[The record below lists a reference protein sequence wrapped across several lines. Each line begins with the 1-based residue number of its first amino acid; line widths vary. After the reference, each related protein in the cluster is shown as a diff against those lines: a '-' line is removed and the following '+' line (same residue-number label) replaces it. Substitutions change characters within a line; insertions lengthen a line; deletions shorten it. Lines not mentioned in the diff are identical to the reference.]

1 MDLASTI
8 VACGSAPGRSLRSV
22 VRVSGAACAPL
33 FEGIGGRF
41 ERGVRRARIAMS
53 PRASLPCTAYC
64 SKGPSSYTGDDTL
77 ELVLPGNADL
87 VESVLR
93 ELLARAERLGLSAR
107 MAAPGEF
114 TLRAFARGK
123 LDLTRAE
130 GVAATIAASTEL
142 QLRAARQLADGGLGR
157 FVAELAERTADDLA
171 LVEAG
176 IDFTDQED
184 VVAIEPAVLAGHVAT
199 SIDAIRSRLAR
210 SVPMERFEAVPRV
223 VLVGSP
229 NAGKSTLFN
238 ALLGRRRAVESP
250 IAGTTRDVLEEV
262 VMLDTP
268 RGRCE
273 VRLVD
278 VAGVDASVDGF
289 NPAMQERVRA
299 AVEAADVVVE
309 CVAEGAEA
317 QPPLTLRDISP
328 GEAVGEREFLACAHP
343 LRSPLFRSP
352 PAPPGERSAPPTE
365 GAVAPRIVI
374 STKADLHVLPFANEA
389 THSPPLRSP
398 PAQPGEMSPKA
409 TEGAVARLAVSAHT
423 HQGLDALRAAIV
435 TALASR
441 VATLTDET
449 VILAARHESS
459 LRDALA
465 ALETCEATLAAT
477 SLRAPELVAASL
489 RTALDALGAISGQIA
504 PDDVLGRI
512 FGKFCVGK

>member
-33 FEGIGGRF
+33 FEGIGGGSF
-41 ERGVRRARIAMS
+41 ERGVRAARIAMS
-53 PRASLPCTAYC
+53 RSASLPCIACC
-64 SKGPSSYTGDDTL
+64 SCGPSSYTGDDTL

-184 VVAIEPAVLAGHVAT
+184 VVAIEPEVLAEHVAT

-223 VLVGSP
+223 VLVGAP

-262 VMLDTP
+262 VMLDTS

-278 VAGVDASVDGF
+278 VAGADESVVGF
-289 NPAMQERVRA
+289 NPAMQERMRA
-299 AVEAADVVVE
+299 AVERADVVIE
-309 CVAEGAEA
+309 CVAASAEA
-317 QPPLTLRDISP
+317 QPPL
-328 GEAVGEREFLACAHP
+328 
-343 LRSPLFRSP
+343 
-352 PAPPGERSAPPTE
+352 SAPPTE
-365 GAVAPRIVI
+365 GAGPPRIVI
-374 STKADLHVLPFANEA
+374 STKADLRV
-389 THSPPLRSP
+389 PPVSNDDPRPPEVRSP
-398 PAQPGEMSPKA
+398 LAPPGEMSVPP

-441 VATLTDET
+441 VATLSDET

-465 ALETCEATLAAT
+465 ALETCEATIAAT